1 MTSGTPDLAR
11 IPAGEFLMGAADG
24 RDDERPVHRV
34 FLDEF
39 FIGRFPVTHDEFAR
53 FIRDTG
59 RRAPAV
65 RDLPLVAREHD
76 AEFRDIAAAYSWTGA
91 GPPAGLGAHP
101 VVLVTRDDALAYCAW
116 LSDGLGRSVRL
127 PTEAEWERA
136 ARGGTDGRRYP
147 WGDDLDSSRCHFL
160 FDSMLKRQRG
170 TRPTGTFAPNGF
182 GLCDMVGNVWE
193 WVSDWYG
200 ADYYAVSALRNPRGP
215 DAGTLCVVRGGAW
228 VTDNPEMLRCSYRHA
243 VPPDTYTYSIGF
255 RVVCA
260 A

>member
-1 MTSGTPDLAR
+1 
-11 IPAGEFLMGAADG
+11 MGAADG
-24 RDDERPVHRV
+24 RGDERPVHRV
-34 FLDEF
+34 SLDEF

-53 FIRDTG
+53 FIRDTE

-65 RDLPLVAREHD
+65 RDLPVVAAGEHD
-76 AEFRDIAAAYSWTGA
+76 AEFRDIAAAYCWTDV

-116 LSDGLGRSVRL
+116 LSHRLGRVVRL

-136 ARGGTDGRRYP
+136 ARGGADGRRYP
-147 WGDDLDSSRCHFL
+147 WGDDIDSGRCHFL
-160 FDSMLKRQRG
+160 FDSTQKRQRG

-193 WVSDWYG
+193 WVSDWYS

-215 DAGTLCVVRGGAW
+215 DAGTQCVVRGGAW

-243 VPPDTYTYSIGF
+243 VPPDTYAYSIGF
-255 RVVCA
+255 RVVCGD
-260 A
+260 